1 MTSIR
6 SIDQAAMESA
16 RVRVAFDD
24 GDLLSES
31 QRSQGLDR
39 SWFLVKPELKSVSDL
54 ARHLARDFNLAKS
67 CPNGLI
73 LYVDGFV
80 LPSFESTR
88 ILKDNDVVR
97 VKRKGSVTGFLGKD
111 DEPNLLEDSGITEKQ
126 PVLEGGKFL
135 ALIEDGNRTIDNTN
149 EPEANGH
156 TSNKDVLDL
165 DTLANERPSSRK
177 RKSSKSLENKRE
189 KKIRSKSPEKSPNA
203 LVENVENDKH
213 IGYQDDDNGT
223 SSKKKSQKKE
233 KSSKSNGKYNDKST
247 DKVEDRIKTNA
258 ESLTAEVRQDALHD
272 DKVNEI
278 SYSHGCEK
286 KTPSRSARRKKAKR
300 IWLRELLRSQKEE
313 LKKPE
318 DPGKEKQA
326 EHEGLEKD
334 SRESIPSRKEEMKR
348 PEKSVNKKHA
358 ELEDSEKDSESED
371 DPVPI
376 VIRPGHIRFGPVSE
390 GQVVQQTRVPLENFQ
405 WNGAISKKR
414 GQKWGLE
421 KTSPATSNAYKVSR
435 VDSVE
440 NRNWSMEI
448 SSGSKND
455 GLKEASI
462 ENLAILNGQH
472 LHGPVD
478 FEKLK
483 PLRSTPK
490 KGDVVTYRLVELS
503 SSLCPELTPFR
514 VGKVSWYDSLTD
526 KIMLEPVPGYPV
538 ITKEGGDDEDD
549 AILPDSDVSLYRE
562 DGTLEIDFQLL
573 HDVRTFNSDDPNPVD
588 VVASSGNRPISS
600 SKEIEKPSNVNST
613 SRAPRNDIWE
623 ELTQALSEKKQMLE
637 KNGWN
642 IGDTSGRSSWSYKA
656 MRSSALGPT
665 IAMLRAGNEL

>member
-1 MTSIR
+1 
-6 SIDQAAMESA
+6 MESA

-54 ARHLARDFNLAKS
+54 ASHLARDFNLAES
-67 CPNGLI
+67 CPNGLL

-80 LPSFESTR
+80 LPSFESTH

-97 VKRKGSVTGFLGKD
+97 VKRKGSVTGFLRKD

-135 ALIEDGNRTIDNTN
+135 ALIEHGNRTGDNTN

-156 TSNKDVLDL
+156 TSNKDVLHL

-189 KKIRSKSPEKSPNA
+189 KKIRSKSPEKSPSV

-223 SSKKKSQKKE
+223 SSKKKSRKKE

-258 ESLTAEVRQDALHD
+258 ESLTAE
-272 DKVNEI
+272 
-278 SYSHGCEK
+278 
-286 KTPSRSARRKKAKR
+286 TPSRSARRKKAKR

-358 ELEDSEKDSESED
+358 ELEDSEKDYESED

-455 GLKEASI
+455 GIKEASI

-483 PLRSTPK
+483 PLHSTPK

-538 ITKEGGDDEDD
+538 ISIERGDDEDD

-573 HDVRTFNSDDPNPVD
+573 HDVRAFSSDDPNPVD
-588 VVASSGNRPISS
+588 AVASGGNRPISS
-600 SKEIEKPSNVNST
+600 IKEIEKSSNVNST
-613 SRAPRNDIWE
+613 SRAPRTDIWE

-656 MRSSALGPT
+656 LRSSALGPT
-665 IAMLRAGNEL
+665 IAMLRAGKEL